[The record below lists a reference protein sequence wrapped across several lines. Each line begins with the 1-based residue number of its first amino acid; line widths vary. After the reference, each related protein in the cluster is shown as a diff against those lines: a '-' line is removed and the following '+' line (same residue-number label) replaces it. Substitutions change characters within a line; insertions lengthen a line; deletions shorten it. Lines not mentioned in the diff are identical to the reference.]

1 MYVNRKLRK
10 KGVVIPLHE
19 ANIQW
24 DEFAFIKKTYQRGE
38 KKVYNGADRLSYL
51 PNLDHL
57 MKLTLKFRNSEI
69 IRFEY
74 LKGIAFKFRTKAD
87 L

>member
-1 MYVNRKLRK
+1 MGRICFYK
-10 KGVVIPLHE
+10 KKH
-19 ANIQW
+19 
-24 DEFAFIKKTYQRGE
+24 IKGAK

-57 MKLTLKFRNSEI
+57 MKLTLKFRNSEMT
-69 IRFEY
+69 RFEY
-74 LKGIAFKFRTKAD
+74 LKGIAFKFRTRAD